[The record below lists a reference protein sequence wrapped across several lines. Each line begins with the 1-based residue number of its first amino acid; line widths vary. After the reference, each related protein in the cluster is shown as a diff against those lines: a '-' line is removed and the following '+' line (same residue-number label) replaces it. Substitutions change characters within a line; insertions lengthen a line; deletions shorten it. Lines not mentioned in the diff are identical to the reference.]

1 MRPLPESVRAHR
13 RLKLPHG
20 VAPMRSKW
28 SSLLPAAERHGDRIS
43 PSCMRRA
50 ATVGPLT
57 HLHAYDTVIH
67 MEEVLTIRVP
77 KGTRRRLERRARAEN
92 LTLSQYVR
100 RALDTEALLGALEAA
115 RADLVPLA
123 RAKGVYTD
131 DDVFK
136 IVS

>member
-1 MRPLPESVRAHR
+1 
-13 RLKLPHG
+13 
-20 VAPMRSKW
+20 
-28 SSLLPAAERHGDRIS
+28 
-43 PSCMRRA
+43 
-50 ATVGPLT
+50 
-57 HLHAYDTVIH
+57 

-100 RALDTEALLGALEAA
+100 RALDTEALVGALEAA

-123 RAKGVYTD
+123 RKKGVYTD
-131 DDVFK
+131 EDVFR

>member
-1 MRPLPESVRAHR
+1 M
-13 RLKLPHG
+13 
-20 VAPMRSKW
+20 AP
-28 SSLLPAAERHGDRIS
+28 P
-43 PSCMRRA
+43 
-50 ATVGPLT
+50 
-57 HLHAYDTVIH
+57 YDTVIH

-115 RADLVPLA
+115 RADLVPIA
-123 RAKGVYTD
+123 RTKGLYTD

>member
-1 MRPLPESVRAHR
+1 
-13 RLKLPHG
+13 
-20 VAPMRSKW
+20 
-28 SSLLPAAERHGDRIS
+28 
-43 PSCMRRA
+43 
-50 ATVGPLT
+50 
-57 HLHAYDTVIH
+57 

-77 KGTRRRLERRARAEN
+77 KGTRRKLERRAKAEN

-100 RALDTEALLGALEAA
+100 RALETEALLGALEAA
-115 RADLVPLA
+115 RAELIPSA